1 MCAKPLFS
9 IVMPVFNSSEFLSA
23 SISSV
28 LNQSFPHWELLAVDD
43 GSTDSSPSILEY
55 YSRLDPRIKVIP
67 NIYRPGAVGARNTA
81 ISVSTGKYISFLDSD
96 DLWGTHVLKTQL
108 EAFSSGEV
116 LLHSNIN
123 VIDRHSKFLHM
134 ITYPRRVFFSHLL
147 LFNFMPNLSVSFSVE
162 CFGKPV
168 IPEFPS
174 RNDYAYWLKL
184 LNDKPSLSSFNY
196 GSVGSSYRKTGT
208 GLSSSSYLN
217 RYYMYLRVVSSFRPF
232 IFVLP
237 ASLVY
242 LVLCLLK
249 SISPRLFS
257 NFFRVL

>member
-1 MCAKPLFS
+1 M
-9 IVMPVFNSSEFLSA
+9 
-23 SISSV
+23 
-28 LNQSFPHWELLAVDD
+28 DD

-134 ITYPRRVFFSHLL
+134 ITYPRRFSFHIFSSLISCL
-147 LFNFMPNLSVSFSVE
+147 IFLFP
-162 CFGKPV
+162 
-168 IPEFPS
+168 FPW
-174 RNDYAYWLKL
+174 NVWEACH
-184 LNDKPSLSSFNY
+184 P
-196 GSVGSSYRKTGT
+196 
-208 GLSSSSYLN
+208 
-217 RYYMYLRVVSSFRPF
+217 
-232 IFVLP
+232 
-237 ASLVY
+237 
-242 LVLCLLK
+242 
-249 SISPRLFS
+249 
-257 NFFRVL
+257 